1 MAISFVFMALVTS
14 PFKTLVIP
22 TNKIVHDII
31 LQFKST
37 ACKKAMSNSPG
48 LMDFAIGLVNSFFNL
63 PDKQVM
69 FFEQSE

>member
-1 MAISFVFMALVTS
+1 MAISFVFLALVTS

-22 TNKIVHDII
+22 TIEIAHDII

-37 ACKKAMSNSPG
+37 VCKKAMSNSPG
-48 LMDFAIGLVNSFFNL
+48 LVDFGIRLVNSFFNL
-63 PDKQVM
+63 PDRQVM